1 MELRHLRYFVA
12 VAEELHFGRAAT
24 RLHMSQPPLS
34 QQVRALEDEIDVQ
47 LFARSGRGVV
57 LTAAGKEFLEYA
69 RQVLAQVEQAVRS
82 AQGVQ
87 RGELGRLS
95 VGFITSMA
103 YTYLPWVLRVFRS
116 RHPRVEL
123 TLTEQESWS
132 QLNAIQEG
140 RLHVGIVRGPVD
152 ALGLESVRALSE
164 PFLVALPDDHPFAG
178 ARSIQLKK
186 LAAEAFILFPR
197 HIGGRFY
204 AEVMQLFQE
213 AGFTPNVV
221 QEAVQMH
228 VAVGLVSARIGV
240 TLVPASTALLPMPGV
255 VFRPLASRSGRAEI
269 AIAYRESE
277 PSPLVDA
284 FRAVAVEVISR
295 GPAGLERWRY
305 VPETKRPGSAGPPQ
319 ATKRLRR
326 S

>member
-12 VAEELHFGRAAT
+12 VAEELHFGRAAE

-34 QQVRALEDEIDVQ
+34 QQIRALEDEIQVE
-47 LFARSGRGVV
+47 LFARSGRGIV
-57 LTAAGKEFLEYA
+57 LTAAGREFLEYA
-69 RQVLAQVEQAVRS
+69 RQVLVQVEQGVRS
-82 AQGVQ
+82 SQGVQ

-116 RHPRVEL
+116 RYPKVEL
-123 TLTEQESWS
+123 ALTEQETWS
-132 QLNAIQEG
+132 QLNAIREG

-152 ALGLESVRALSE
+152 EPGLASVRVLSE
-164 PFLVALPDDHPFAG
+164 PFLVALPDDHPLASSRTV
-178 ARSIQLKK
+178 ALKK
-186 LAAEAFILFPR
+186 LASDEFILFPR

-204 AEVMQLFQE
+204 AEVMQLFQQ
-213 AGFTPNVV
+213 AGFTPKVA

-240 TLVPASTALLPMPGV
+240 ALVPASTRLLPIPGV

-269 AIAYRESE
+269 AIAYREGE
-277 PSPLVDA
+277 RSPLVDA
-284 FRAVAVEVISR
+284 FRAVAAQVISG
-295 GPAGLERWRY
+295 GPSELERW
-305 VPETKRPGSAGPPQ
+305 KHH
-319 ATKRLRR
+319 
-326 S
+326 

>member
-1 MELRHLRYFVA
+1 VELRHLRYFVA
-12 VAEELHFGRAAT
+12 VAEELHFGRAAA

-34 QQVRALEDEIDVQ
+34 QQVRALEGEIQVE

-57 LTAAGKEFLEYA
+57 LTAAGKEFLVYA
-69 RQVLAQVEQAVRS
+69 RQVLAQVDQAVRS
-82 AQGVQ
+82 TQGVQ

-116 RHPRVEL
+116 RHPKVEL
-123 TLTEQESWS
+123 ALTEQETWS
-132 QLNAIQEG
+132 QLNAIQDG

-152 ALGLESVRALSE
+152 EPGLASVRALSE
-164 PFLVALPDDHPFAG
+164 PFMVALPDDHPLAN
-178 ARSIQLKK
+178 ARSVPLKK
-186 LAAEAFILFPR
+186 LASDAFILFPR

-213 AGFTPNVV
+213 AGFTPNVA

-240 TLVPASTALLPMPGV
+240 ALVPASTRLLPMQGV
-255 VFRPLASRSGRAEI
+255 VFRPLAGRSGRAEI
-269 AIAYRESE
+269 AIAHREGDL
-277 PSPLVDA
+277 SPLVDA
-284 FRAVAVEVISR
+284 FRAVAVEVIAA
-295 GPAGLERWRY
+295 GPSGLERWRHH
-305 VPETKRPGSAGPPQ
+305 
-319 ATKRLRR
+319 
-326 S
+326 